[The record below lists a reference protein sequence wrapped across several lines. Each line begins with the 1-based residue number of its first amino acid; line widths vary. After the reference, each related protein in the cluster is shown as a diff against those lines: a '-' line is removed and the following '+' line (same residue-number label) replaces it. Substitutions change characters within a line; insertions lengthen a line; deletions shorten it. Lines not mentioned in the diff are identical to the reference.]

1 MLDGRDVDLTLAEEK
16 RQLQHL
22 NVGLAEKVAVMREA
36 EATVVAKM
44 QDFRSTFLNK
54 LFLGGFQ
61 INFK

>member
-44 QDFRSTFLNK
+44 QDFRYIFYSASFS
-54 LFLGGFQ
+54 
-61 INFK
+61 